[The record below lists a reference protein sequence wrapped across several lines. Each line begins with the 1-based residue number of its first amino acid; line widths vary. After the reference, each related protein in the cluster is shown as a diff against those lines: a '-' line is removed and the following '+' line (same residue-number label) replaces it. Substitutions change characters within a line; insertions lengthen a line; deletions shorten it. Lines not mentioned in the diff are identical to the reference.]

1 MLASNAFLS
10 VKVKT
15 RDPPACA
22 RYSPFL
28 HRDTTNESSC
38 SHEKGG
44 KGPHLSVG
52 ILVNFIVPR
61 VVIVINKSKIF
72 FLFSLESGRSSVHVG
87 RKVTLGAEEKKDTWL
102 LMIRGGPPGE
112 VGVKGSHL
120 KRALA
125 LKSDGGGGGG

>member
-1 MLASNAFLS
+1 M
-10 VKVKT
+10 
-15 RDPPACA
+15 
-22 RYSPFL
+22 
-28 HRDTTNESSC
+28 
-38 SHEKGG
+38 
-44 KGPHLSVG
+44 
-52 ILVNFIVPR
+52 NFIVPR